1 MTMRFNI
8 NRNRT
13 RTVLCGLRT
22 GSTVLECA
30 VTLPVL
36 FFVLFALLDLGIA
49 ATRYNALAEIARRIA
64 REAVLHGS
72 LAPDSSGSWGPAEH
86 SGSLAD
92 GSAIVAPAVNMIP
105 TMDGSDVSVIVRWID
120 GDNSPRDRIQVD
132 VAYQHQPLIPGVCPW
147 GPLSLNSTATMHVVN

>member
-1 MTMRFNI
+1 MRSG
-8 NRNRT
+8 T
-13 RTVLCGLRT
+13 
-22 GSTVLECA
+22 TVLECA
-30 VTLPVL
+30 ITLPVL

-72 LAPDSSGSWGPAEH
+72 LAPDSSGTWGPDEY

-92 GSAIVAPAVNMIP
+92 GSAIVAPAANMVP
-105 TMDGSDVSVIVRWID
+105 TMDGSDVSVRVRWVD

-132 VAYQHQPLIPGVCPW
+132 VAYQHEPLIPGICPW
-147 GPLSLNSTATMHVVN
+147 GPLSLSSTATMHVVN